1 MTINLSLDWVNDF
14 VKISQLARKSAI
26 GKHLP
31 NHLYVHISA
40 LPFLDPNLQKYEKKA
55 RVIINNRDDFTLV
68 KFNLQEPK
76 ISYLFYP
83 DFDTNPHPAINKSIL
98 VDLQENSSKKYDYSS
113 SENPPILHRKE
124 TFINVDYPS
133 YETYAHLTFIEE
145 QLGLLDNSK
154 YIGTQKEWQQL
165 LRDHHLYFVEHNLVC
180 FLKKTEEDLYKV
192 DRHRAAIVR
201 NRLSRP
207 VRLALEA
214 DLFESNYSFFDYG
227 CGHGKDVEI
236 MQEYGYQSAGWDPHY
251 QPNNALKSADV
262 VNLGYIIN
270 VIENLQE
277 RRESLVKAWEL
288 TKEILIVSAQ
298 VLVDNRQSGFM
309 AYGDGIITERNT
321 FQKYYEQE
329 ELKNY
334 IEQILKTEAIP
345 AGLGVYFVFRDA
357 TKANSFRASRF
368 HSKVRSPQVLSPLK
382 KFADYQELLQPL
394 MEFYA
399 QRGRLPIIGE
409 ISQEEAIKAEFS
421 SFKRAFRVILQ
432 VTQEQEWEAIADQRR
447 QDILLYLAL
456 SRFEKR
462 PSIRQLSAPLKAD
475 IKALFGNYQAAC
487 FLADE
492 MLISLRNLDLIKE
505 ICRQNCTI
513 GKVFEKSFL
522 VHIKELNTLP
532 TLLRLYEGC
541 ASRTIGRMEK
551 ANLIRFYF
559 NIPQIGYLNVPKFDT
574 EKEPLVQATMTINL
588 GDLRVRY
595 QKFDHHQAPK
605 IKDKEKLIN
614 IIDNNL

>member
-14 VKISQLARKSAI
+14 VKITQLARQSAI

-40 LPFLDPNLQKYEKKA
+40 LQSLDITLQAYEKKA
-55 RVIINNRDDFTLV
+55 REIIKNIDDFTLV

-83 DFDTNPHPAINKSIL
+83 DFDINPHPAIEKSIL
-98 VDLQENSSKKYDYSS
+98 VNLQEKNSKIYSYSS
-113 SENPPILHRKE
+113 SENPAILHRKE
-124 TFINVDYPS
+124 TFITKNYPH
-133 YETYAHLTFIEE
+133 YKKFADLTTVEE
-145 QLGLLDNSK
+145 KLGLLDNSK
-154 YIGTQKEWQQL
+154 YIGTKKEWQNL
-165 LRDHHLYFVEHNLVC
+165 LRDHNLSFIDHQLVC
-180 FLKKTEEDLYKV
+180 FLNKTEEDLYKV
-192 DRHRAAIVR
+192 DRHRAAMVR

-214 DLFESNYSFFDYG
+214 GLFLPEYTFFDYG
-227 CGHGKDVEI
+227 CGHGKDVEV
-236 MQEYGYQSAGWDPHY
+236 MTKEGFESAGWDPYY
-251 QPNNALKSADV
+251 QPHNELKSADV

-277 RRESLVKAWEL
+277 RRQSLVKAWEL
-288 TKEILIVSAQ
+288 TKEVLIVSAQ
-298 VLVDNRQSGFM
+298 VLVDDRQRGFM
-309 AYGDGIITERNT
+309 AYADGIITERNT

-329 ELKNY
+329 ELKIY

-345 AGLGVYFVFRDA
+345 AGLGVYFVFRDS
-357 TKANSFRASRF
+357 TKGNSFRASRF
-368 HSKVRSPQVLSPLK
+368 HSKVRSPRVLSPLK

-399 QRGRLPIIGE
+399 QRGRLPVKGE
-409 ISQEEAIKAEFS
+409 IVQEEAIKAEFS

-432 VTQEQEWEAIADQRR
+432 VTKEDEWEAIADQRR

-462 PSIRQLSAPLKAD
+462 PTIRQLSAPLKED

-492 MLISLRNLDLIKE
+492 MLISLRNLDIIKQ
-505 ICRQNCTI
+505 ICQQNCPV

-522 VHIKELNTLP
+522 VHINELNTLP
-532 TLLRLYEGC
+532 TLLRLFEGC
-541 ASRTIGRMEK
+541 ASRTIGRMEG
-551 ANLIRFYF
+551 ATLIRFYF
-559 NIPQIGYLNVPKFDT
+559 NLPQIGYLNVPDFDT

-588 GDLRVRY
+588 SDLRVRY
-595 QKFDHHQAPK
+595 QKFPPNQAPR

-614 IIDNNL
+614 KA

>member
-14 VKISQLARKSAI
+14 VKITQLARQSAI

-40 LPFLDPNLQKYEKKA
+40 LQFLDINLQEYEKKA
-55 RVIINNRDDFTLV
+55 REIINNIDNFTLV

-83 DFDTNPHPAINKSIL
+83 DFDINPHPPIKKSIL
-98 VDLQENSSKKYDYSS
+98 INLQEKTSKIYNYNSSQ
-113 SENPPILHRKE
+113 NPAILHRKE
-124 TFINVDYPS
+124 TFVTTEYP
-133 YETYAHLTFIEE
+133 YYQTFAHLTNIEE
-145 QLGLLDNSK
+145 RLGLLDNSK
-154 YIGTQKEWQQL
+154 YIGTQKEWQNL
-165 LRDHHLYFVEHNLVC
+165 LRDHNLSFIDHNLVC
-180 FLKKTEEDLYKV
+180 LLNKTEEDLYKV
-192 DRHRAAIVR
+192 DRHRAAMVR
-201 NRLSRP
+201 NRFSRP

-214 DLFESNYSFFDYG
+214 GLFLSEYTFFDYG
-227 CGHGKDVEI
+227 CGHGKDVEV
-236 MQEYGYQSAGWDPHY
+236 MAKYGFQSAGWDPYY
-251 QPNNALKSADV
+251 QPTNEVKPADI

-277 RRESLVKAWEL
+277 RRESLVKAWQL

-298 VLVDNRQSGFM
+298 VLVDDRQRGFM
-309 AYGDGIITERNT
+309 AYADGIITERNT

-329 ELKNY
+329 ELKIY

-368 HSKVRSPQVLSPLK
+368 HSRVRAPRVLSPLK
-382 KFADYQELLQPL
+382 KFADFQELLQPL

-399 QRGRLPIIGE
+399 LRGRSPVKGE
-409 ISQEEAIKAEFS
+409 ISQEGAIKEEFG
-421 SFKRAFRVILQ
+421 SFKRAFKVILQ
-432 VTQEQEWEAIADQRR
+432 VTQEEEWEAIADQRR

-462 PSIRQLSAPLKAD
+462 PTIRQLSAPLKED

-492 MLISLRNLDLIKE
+492 MLISLRNLEIIKQ
-505 ICRQNCTI
+505 ICQKNCPV

-522 VHIKELNTLP
+522 VHINELDNLP

-541 ASRTIGRMEK
+541 ASRTIGRMEG
-551 ANLIRFYF
+551 ATLIRFYF
-559 NIPQIGYLNVPKFDT
+559 NIPQIGYLNVAQFDT
-574 EKEPLVQATMTINL
+574 EKEPLVQANMTINL
-588 GDLRVRY
+588 SDLRVRY
-595 QKFDHHQAPK
+595 QNFNLNQAPR

-614 IIDNNL
+614 KSQ